1 MADRRGRPRFPWV
14 AVILAALTIPLY
26 FLIERVAQ
34 AQTPNSPFPDW
45 LTLLERVSQQ
55 SPKVRLFVSPV
66 VPGGKDAN
74 PVLQVEVAA
83 YPTHFQGVLFLRLA
97 A

>member
-1 MADRRGRPRFPWV
+1 LADRRGRPRFPWV
-14 AVILAALTIPLY
+14 AVILAVLTIPLY

-34 AQTPNSPFPDW
+34 AQPPNGPFPGW
-45 LTLLERVSQQ
+45 VTVLEDVSQQ
-55 SPKVRLFVSPV
+55 SPKVSLIISPV

-83 YPTHFQGVLFLRLA
+83 YPTHFQGVLLLRLA

>member
-1 MADRRGRPRFPWV
+1 MSSLGRPRFPWV

-34 AQTPNSPFPDW
+34 AQPPNGPFPGW
-45 LTLLERVSQQ
+45 VAVLEDVSQQ
-55 SPKVRLFVSPV
+55 PSKVNPIVYPV
-66 VPGGKDAN
+66 VPGGKAAN
-74 PVLQVEVAA
+74 PVLQVEVAVC
-83 YPTHFQGVLFLRLA
+83 PTPFQGVLLLCGA